1 MNVGFIGL
9 GVMSEPMAAHLA
21 EAGHHITGDQIAE
34 LIEEFEVLGTQL
46 KGRNLPEPFCIY
58 RRFNSRRHN
67 LGWLQGN
74 GC

>member
-1 MNVGFIGL
+1 MNIGFIGL
-9 GVMSEPMAAHLA
+9 GVMSAPMAAHLA
-21 EAGHHITGDQIAE
+21 EAGHRITGDQFAE
-34 LIEEFEVLGTQL
+34 FIEDFEPLGTQL

>member
-9 GVMSEPMAAHLA
+9 GMMSAPMAAHLA
-21 EAGHHITGDQIAE
+21 EAGHHITGDQFAE
-34 LIEEFEVLGTQL
+34 FIEEFEVLGTQL